1 MENRLHPRNFLTTTL
16 SEMPLGSLGIVI
28 DGPDLSGRSN
38 LGEAGQSWA
47 MNDAP
52 DFLEAE

>member
-1 MENRLHPRNFLTTTL
+1 MENSLRPRTFLTTTL
-16 SEMPLGSLGIVI
+16 IEKPLGSLGIEI
-28 DGPDLSGRSN
+28 AGLDLSGRSN
-38 LGEAGQSWA
+38 LREAGQSWA